1 MPLRDRRQMFCIV
14 PALPSNGS
22 LLHSYFMDSQVS
34 YRILW
39 WISFSSRFI
48 SSHHKS
54 LGEIGDNLMLHIAS
68 QSYTVYESGSFK
80 EKSGE
85 NYIFC
90 FINSYQKP
98 NLQNSETSLCLP
110 WSCRRKK
117 KKDTGLLSWFHW
129 GSNPGPS
136 ACKAD
141 VLTTTLWNLELA
153 DLPSPDRKVSGKL
166 YQQT

>member
-1 MPLRDRRQMFCIV
+1 MFLRKRAEVQPRGRCSFMACRDRIVVSTLCVVARSSLGSNPSHGRSCIAHKLPHCFTTLPWRQPRKCLCEIEDKMFCIV
-14 PALPSNGS
+14 PALASNGS
-22 LLHSYFMDSQVS
+22 LLHSYFMDSWVS

-85 NYIFC
+85 NYI
-90 FINSYQKP
+90 
-98 NLQNSETSLCLP
+98 L
-110 WSCRRKK
+110 
-117 KKDTGLLSWFHW
+117 FH
-129 GSNPGPS
+129 
-136 ACKAD
+136 K
-141 VLTTTLWNLELA
+141 
-153 DLPSPDRKVSGKL
+153 
-166 YQQT
+166 